1 MKKFKPHPLI
11 PGGVM
16 QTIVG
21 SQAKGDSELPEPIYR
36 EIRIQNNVSLTLF
49 EYSNLGCVKG
59 SILLAHGMGGY
70 SGSGY
75 MERIGTK
82 LYRAGYRVFLINQRG
97 SGPGMGMSDTLWN
110 GGSSED
116 FAAITKFIVNLYPD
130 SKLRVIGFSLSGNI
144 LLKYLGESRQIPQQ
158 VCNTLSFNPPADLRM
173 ASWLLSNES
182 RNRVFNIYYMG
193 LIRNQMKAIK
203 EKFPSAVLPT
213 KSYRTIWE
221 FDEAYTAPINGYA
234 NVEEYYDLCSGN
246 RFMKSIQIPTHVVCS
261 KDDPF
266 IPPEVFTDWPKSK
279 AIEYI
284 APEKGGHMGYI
295 EKSKNNSGDR
305 RWMDEFVLNWAE
317 ECVK

>member
-16 QTIVG
+16 QTIIG
-21 SQAKGDSELPEPIYR
+21 SQAKGDSGLPEPIYR
-36 EIRIQNNVSLTLF
+36 EIQIQENVSLVLL
-49 EYSNLGCVKG
+49 EYSNFDCKKG
-59 SILLAHGMGGY
+59 SILLAHGMGGC

-97 SGPGMGMSDTLWN
+97 SGPGMGLSDSLWN

-116 FAAITKFIVNLYPD
+116 FAAIINFIINLYPD
-130 SKLRVIGFSLSGNI
+130 SKLRIIGFSLSGNI
-144 LLKYLGESRQIPQQ
+144 LLKYLGESREVPSQ
-158 VCNTLSFNPPADLRM
+158 VCNALSFNPPADLRM
-173 ASWLLSNES
+173 ASWLLSNEP

-193 LIRNQMKAIK
+193 LIRNQIKAIK
-203 EKFPSAVLPT
+203 EKFPNAILPT
-213 KSYRTIWE
+213 KPYKTIWG

-234 NVEEYYDLCSGN
+234 DVEEYYDLCSGN
-246 RFMKSIQIPTHVVCS
+246 RFMENIKTPTHVVCS

-266 IPPEVFTDWPKSK
+266 IPPQVFTDWPKSE
-279 AIEYI
+279 AIEFI

-295 EKSKNNSGDR
+295 EKSKNGSGDR

-317 ECVK
+317 ENVK